1 VIVILSVSILVLV
14 VILMSL
20 LKTQRALRW
29 WQNQQALQL
38 HQVAEEIRDGLL
50 QQSFS
55 LRRNL
60 EVDLDGVAASRMVLT
75 QTWLNSLEGLHHDF
89 KLLSDFLSPPY
100 LEESFPLA
108 LQYQMEAWQV
118 RHPGCEFTLK
128 LPALWQQELSDRGQ
142 VMLTALDQL
151 LRLTVS
157 QAFPGQSIRLCLRAE
172 QSTAE
177 LSVQISTPEG
187 LNLEVRNLRRLAR
200 AVPALV
206 DGSCFYQR
214 DQNQL
219 TMYFRWKYVEDSN
232 PQSSAASP

>member
-1 VIVILSVSILVLV
+1 
-14 VILMSL
+14 M
-20 LKTQRALRW
+20 
-29 WQNQQALQL
+29 
-38 HQVAEEIRDGLL
+38 
-50 QQSFS
+50 
-55 LRRNL
+55 
-60 EVDLDGVAASRMVLT
+60 EV
-75 QTWLNSLEGLHHDF
+75 
-89 KLLSDFLSPPY
+89 
-100 LEESFPLA
+100 
-108 LQYQMEAWQV
+108 WQV
-118 RHPGCEFTLK
+118 RHPGCKFTLK
-128 LPALWQQELSDRGQ
+128 LPALWQQEPSDRGQ

-187 LNLEVRNLRRLAR
+187 LNLEVRNLRHLAR

-219 TMYFRWKYVEDSN
+219 TMYFRWKHVEDSN

>member
-1 VIVILSVSILVLV
+1 
-14 VILMSL
+14 MSL

-38 HQVAEEIRDGLL
+38 HQVAEEIRDSLL

-60 EVDLDGVAASRMVLT
+60 EVDLEGVAANSMVMN
-75 QTWLNSLEGLHHDF
+75 QSWLNSLEGLHNDF

-100 LEESFPLA
+100 LEESLPLA
-108 LQYQMEAWQV
+108 LQYRVETWQAHYPS
-118 RHPGCEFTLK
+118 RKFTLN
-128 LPALWQQELSDRGQ
+128 LPDLWPQEMPDRTQ
-142 VMLTALDQL
+142 VLFTALDEV
-151 LRLTVS
+151 LRLTAS
-157 QAFPGQSIRLCLRAE
+157 STLPDETIELCLRTE

-177 LSVQISTPEG
+177 LRVQISTPEV
-187 LNLEVRNLRRLAR
+187 LNLEVQNLRHLAR

-214 DQNQL
+214 DQNRL
-219 TMYFRWKYVEDSN
+219 TMYFRWKYVEDS
-232 PQSSAASP
+232 QLRSSTASP